1 MNSSNSKHGS
11 AASRRETR
19 NSKRYRCDVLVIG
32 GGGAG
37 AIAAFEASRNQAL
50 KVIVASKGPISQS
63 GLTPTGNGGTIFSSS
78 AEEMFK
84 QMVTAGDFLNDQPV
98 AWFMVDEVHNAV
110 EQLREL
116 GVSVWPLGP
125 KAVSIHGVET
135 LALLRKKLVKRPN
148 VELLEDVLITRLIR
162 TGEKVSGAF
171 ALNLSTGEFFVIEA
185 TALII
190 ATGGTAGELYPRTSN
205 NPFGVP
211 TDASGT
217 GHAMAYLAGAELVDM
232 ELMQFVPVPANPQ
245 CLNLRFFPEFWKG
258 PYLNRHGDIVESDP
272 GAYLGESYSPLF
284 VRKLFNELQKGNG
297 PIYVDHRGSTTPEPT
312 LAIKS
317 MKLRRK
323 FIKSLG
329 IDPRENR
336 VEIALGSHFC
346 MGGISVN
353 EKTETSIPG
362 LYAAGEVMGGV
373 HGALRLAGH
382 SFAQMI
388 VFGFQAGKEAAK
400 FAEECRDARGSA
412 SVDVAHEEERALRL
426 LEARADAVSL
436 TALKKRLQQVMNDYL
451 FVVRDKS
458 GIEKAIL
465 EITSIKEAASRV
477 SVPNFKRCNLEW
489 ARAIEFSL
497 MVECA
502 DIIAESALFRRES
515 RGCHYRADFPQWDT
529 EQPPQHTRARFQDGR
544 LTLDRVPVVV
554 DRMKPA

>member
-1 MNSSNSKHGS
+1 MAATNTSHPKSDTRHS
-11 AASRRETR
+11 AP
-19 NSKRYRCDVLVIG
+19 YQCDVLVIG

-37 AIAAFEASRNQAL
+37 AIAAFEASRHQAL
-50 KVIVASKGPISQS
+50 KIIVACKGPIGQS
-63 GLTPTGNGGTIFSSS
+63 GLTPTGNGGTIFSS
-78 AEEMFK
+78 AEEMFE
-84 QMVTAGDFLNDQPV
+84 QMITAGDFLNDQPV
-98 AWFMVDEVHNAV
+98 AWFLVNELHNAV
-110 EQLREL
+110 EQLKEF
-116 GVSVWPLGP
+116 GISVWPLGP

-135 LALLRKKLVKRPN
+135 LALLRRELVKRPN
-148 VELLEDVLITRLIR
+148 VDLLEDVLITRLIR

-171 ALNLSTGEFFVIEA
+171 ALNLSTGRFFVIEA
-185 TALII
+185 TAII
-190 ATGGTAGELYPRTSN
+190 ITTGGTAGELYPRTSN

-258 PYLNRHGDIVESDP
+258 PYLNRHGDIVESDL

-284 VRKLFNELQKGNG
+284 VRKLFDELQKGNG
-297 PIYVDHRGSTTPEPT
+297 PIYVDRRGVTSPDQT
-312 LAIKS
+312 LPIKS

-346 MGGISVN
+346 MGGIRIN
-353 EKTETSIPG
+353 EKTETTIPG

-373 HGALRLAGH
+373 HGAVRLAGY

-388 VFGFQAGKEAAK
+388 VFGFQAGKEAAN
-400 FAEECRDARGSA
+400 FAEENLQAPGSA
-412 SVDVAHEEERALRL
+412 SVDLAHEEERLLRFLETRKGAISASALR
-426 LEARADAVSL
+426 
-436 TALKKRLQQVMNDYL
+436 KRLQQVMNDYL

-458 GIEKAIL
+458 GIEKAIQ
-465 EITSIKEAASRV
+465 EIGAVKEATSRM
-477 SVPNFKRCNLEW
+477 SVPAFRRFNLEW
-489 ARAIEFSL
+489 VRAIEFSL
-497 MVECA
+497 MIECA
-502 DIIAESALFRRES
+502 DIIAESALFRKES

-529 EQPPQHTRARFQDGR
+529 EQPPQHTRAIFQDGR
-544 LTLDRVPVVV
+544 LTLDKVPVAI